1 MTNNPMQDWLAF
13 ARAARDYFPLILLG
27 LLALVLLSAWVV
39 FEAFRSATSRQSEL
53 TRLRRKVDL
62 LEAERAYS
70 YRASPAVAG
79 DAPQEMVLT
88 PRWVGRGAAATTSD
102 GGCLLIVDAVTPGR
116 KAAFITVRVDGWP
129 GVRHDIRVGHPCE
142 VLGNMGTYTLELD
155 SVNSMGALVGVT
167 LRSRHAQ
174 EAG

>member
-1 MTNNPMQDWLAF
+1 MQDWLAF

-27 LLALVLLSAWVV
+27 LLLLVLLSAWVV
-39 FEAFRSATSRQSEL
+39 FEAFRSATSRQGEL
-53 TRLRRKVDL
+53 TRLRRKVDR

-70 YRASPAVAG
+70 YRASPSLEG
-79 DAPQEMVLT
+79 DVPQEMVLP

-102 GGCLLIVDAVTPGR
+102 GGCLLIVDSVTPGR
-116 KAAFITVRVDGWP
+116 KAASITVRVDGWP
-129 GVRHDIRVGHPCE
+129 GVCHDVRVGHPCE
-142 VLGNMGTYTLELD
+142 VSGNMGTYTLEVEG
-155 SVNSMGALVGVT
+155 VNTMAARVGVT